1 MPVAYYQIGAAAPG
15 KKKDSQRFKLDIMTS
30 ACGVKGWIN
39 NRDILV
45 INEVTTGSM
54 VEQEV
59 GGGSRCEAN
68 ASSELSHY
76 LYTITHYTLQK
87 THYTLHITHRTLHI
101 THYTL
106 HITQYTLHITH

>member
-1 MPVAYYQIGAAAPG
+1 
-15 KKKDSQRFKLDIMTS
+15 MTS

-54 VEQEV
+54 VEEV

-76 LYTITHYTLQK
+76 LYTITHYTLHI
-87 THYTLHITHRTLHI
+87 TNYTLHITSTLLSAI
-101 THYTL
+101 SS
-106 HITQYTLHITH
+106 

>member
-1 MPVAYYQIGAAAPG
+1 
-15 KKKDSQRFKLDIMTS
+15 MTS

-54 VEQEV
+54 VEEV

-76 LYTITHYTLQK
+76 LYTITP
-87 THYTLHITHRTLHI
+87 LHI
-101 THYTL
+101 THYL
-106 HITQYTLHITH
+106 HTALSHF

>member
-1 MPVAYYQIGAAAPG
+1 
-15 KKKDSQRFKLDIMTS
+15 MTS

-54 VEQEV
+54 VKEV

-76 LYTITHYTLQK
+76 LYTITHYTL
-87 THYTLHITHRTLHI
+87 HITSTLLSAI
-101 THYTL
+101 SS
-106 HITQYTLHITH
+106 